1 MRLAVGQSP
10 DLFHFGRSGLGNL
23 VRDDL
28 DDFHAVFCAQHEL
41 EVHQGRDLVSVGK
54 GVQQLLAQFAQD
66 GQILFREM
74 ILAFGEDADEIVVS
88 EVGFELI
95 GLYQHRVSFDEIVV
109 KGGLLHHLGHS
120 DEGKHQDDGK

>member
-1 MRLAVGQSP
+1 MFFGTGSG
-10 DLFHFGRSGLGNL
+10 FTSGGRSPT
-23 VRDDL
+23 D
-28 DDFHAVFCAQHEL
+28 
-41 EVHQGRDLVSVGK
+41 QGRDLVSVGK

-74 ILAFGEDADEIVVS
+74 ILAFGEDTDEIVVS

>member
-10 DLFHFGRSGLGNL
+10 NLIHFGRSGLRNL

-28 DDFHAVFCAQHEL
+28 DDFHAVFRAPHEL
-41 EVHQGRDLVSVGK
+41 EVHQGRDLVSVREGI
-54 GVQQLLAQFAQD
+54 QQLLAQFAQD
-66 GQILFREM
+66 GQVLFREM

-88 EVGFELI
+88 EVGLELI
-95 GLYQHRVSFDEIVV
+95 GLHQHRISFDEIVV